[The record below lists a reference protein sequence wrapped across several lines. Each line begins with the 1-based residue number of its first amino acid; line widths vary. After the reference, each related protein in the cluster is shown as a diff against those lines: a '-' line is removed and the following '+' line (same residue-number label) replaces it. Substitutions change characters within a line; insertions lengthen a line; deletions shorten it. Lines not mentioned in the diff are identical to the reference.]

1 MRQRACAASLV
12 LGCTLLPDETTIL
25 NFRRFIEDNNLNVLI
40 LDKVNQH
47 MSRKGLLLK
56 TGTIIDAIIQLPSRA
71 PPRTN
76 LVSVILRCIRPRKQP
91 SGTLA

>member
-1 MRQRACAASLV
+1 
-12 LGCTLLPDETTIL
+12 LPDESTIL
-25 NFRRFIEDNNLNVLI
+25 NFRRLIGDNNLNVLI

-47 MSRKGLLLK
+47 MSRRRLLLK

-71 PPRTN
+71 PPKTN
-76 LVSVILRCIRPRKQP
+76 LVSVILRCIRPKKEP